1 MQRLQKGGCCSRVC
15 PGPSYCCRGSV
26 LWQRKRRRDAL
37 LRAAA
42 YAVLRPEVGCWVEFL
57 VLGFLLGYALS
68 ALALVIA
75 DERRVRSQAQSRG
88 DGARV

>member
-1 MQRLQKGGCCSRVC
+1 MHCC
-15 PGPSYCCRGSV
+15 G
-26 LWQRKRRRDAL
+26 L
-37 LRAAA
+37 LHTPC
-42 YAVLRPEVGCWVEFL
+42 YAPEVGCWVEFL

-75 DERRVRSQAQSRG
+75 DERRVRSQAQSRE